1 MKSCDVLTELY
12 NLNIFAGWK
21 MERRGERE
29 KERKERK
36 VGREN
41 EKERRRAL
49 DELQR
54 QKELLTQGG
63 E

>member
-29 KERKERK
+29 KGRK
-36 VGREN
+36 REQ
-41 EKERRRAL
+41 EGKKESVR
-49 DELQR
+49 
-54 QKELLTQGG
+54 
-63 E
+63 